1 MFLNFLITSLSYLK
15 LSCRFFYPPYGS
27 LFLCNWSLQKWIR
40 PAHSLINPSINYF
53 FYETELYSTSWWICN
68 IHIKQFFDE
77 IVRMLNAIHW
87 DGSKLQVYLLVWIK
101 LKLKVLSKT
110 MNIYFE
116 SLIHQN
122 SFPLKFIQLTFAVIS
137 SGLTKIKQ

>member
-1 MFLNFLITSLSYLK
+1 M
-15 LSCRFFYPPYGS
+15 
-27 LFLCNWSLQKWIR
+27 
-40 PAHSLINPSINYF
+40 
-53 FYETELYSTSWWICN
+53 
-68 IHIKQFFDE
+68 KQFFDE

-87 DGSKLQVYLLVWIK
+87 DGSTLQVYLLVWIK

-116 SLIHQN
+116 SLIHQK

-137 SGLTKIKQ
+137 NGLTKIKQ

>member
-1 MFLNFLITSLSYLK
+1 M
-15 LSCRFFYPPYGS
+15 
-27 LFLCNWSLQKWIR
+27 
-40 PAHSLINPSINYF
+40 
-53 FYETELYSTSWWICN
+53 
-68 IHIKQFFDE
+68 KQFFDE

-137 SGLTKIKQ
+137 NGLTKIKQ